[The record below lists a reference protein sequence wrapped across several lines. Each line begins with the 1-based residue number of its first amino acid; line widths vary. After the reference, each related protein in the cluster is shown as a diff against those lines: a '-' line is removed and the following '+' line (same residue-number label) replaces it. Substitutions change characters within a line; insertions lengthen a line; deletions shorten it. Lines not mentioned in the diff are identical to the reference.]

1 MGYSGRRSDVGGF
14 KPNDLRPAHH
24 RHRQQ
29 SHRGAGNRRAHQSDQ
44 GLQFHDRRRPRR
56 VCRHHQHLAV
66 FVRRSRRRRRL
77 PQSGGDRGGGYR
89 GHLAAWRFRHCGPRL
104 DWRAL
109 GLHAQ
114 QWPGDDRRPGHGVRY
129 LPGRRDSRSHDRER
143 PGRPTPYTEAQMNPQ
158 DIAPLGPDAPVILEM
173 RHISKS
179 FGAVTALVDASIRL
193 HHGEVLALVG
203 DNGAGKSTL
212 IKILSGFHQPDGG
225 AIILNGEEVHF
236 ASPRDARAA
245 GIETVYQDL
254 ALIGDLSIFHNMFLG
269 REYHKRILG
278 LNLLD
283 NTKMRDLAVK
293 YLKTMEI
300 SIHSV
305 NSTVDLLSGGQ
316 RQCVAVA
323 RSIYLS
329 PTILVL
335 VEPLAALGGR

>member
-1 MGYSGRRSDVGGF
+1 
-14 KPNDLRPAHH
+14 
-24 RHRQQ
+24 
-29 SHRGAGNRRAHQSDQ
+29 
-44 GLQFHDRRRPRR
+44 
-56 VCRHHQHLAV
+56 
-66 FVRRSRRRRRL
+66 
-77 PQSGGDRGGGYR
+77 
-89 GHLAAWRFRHCGPRL
+89 
-104 DWRAL
+104 
-109 GLHAQ
+109 
-114 QWPGDDRRPGHGVRY
+114 
-129 LPGRRDSRSHDRER
+129 
-143 PGRPTPYTEAQMNPQ
+143 MNPQ

-193 HHGEVLALVG
+193 HRGQVLALVG

-225 AIILNGEEVHF
+225 AIILNGEEAHF

-283 NTKMRDLAVK
+283 NAKMRDLAVK
-293 YLKTMEI
+293 YLKTMQI
-300 SIHSV
+300 SIPSV

-323 RSIYLS
+323 RSIYSS

-335 VEPLAALGGR
+335 DEPLAALGVREGGQVLGLIQNLRRQRRVSIILIVHNYNQVFEVCDRINFLHSGRIVLDASTTETSEEELIHIVKSGLGDQAIPVAAAETSSGPE